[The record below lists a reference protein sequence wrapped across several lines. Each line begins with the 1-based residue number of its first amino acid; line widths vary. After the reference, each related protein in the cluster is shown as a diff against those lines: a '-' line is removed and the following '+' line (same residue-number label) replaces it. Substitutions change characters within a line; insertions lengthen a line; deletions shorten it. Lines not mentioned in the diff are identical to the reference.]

1 MSYEQVRQQGYPSPH
16 LISYR
21 IANPDPKTTPGVPV
35 QKLAQCPVPWR
46 QIVGYS
52 ECIATNPHQT
62 MRVSFN
68 PASSNA
74 QLGPIPAS
82 TTEPK
87 SCPATCPLKDVCYAK
102 FHFQGHQWRKVSE
115 RGMEWEEFLSKVRRI
130 APGAL
135 WRHNVSGDLPADAEG
150 NINVEDVRG
159 LVLANRRRKGYT
171 YTHHVLNS
179 ENLAIIKE
187 ANANGFTISA
197 SCESV
202 EDADKVMTEHGIPAV
217 AVINSEESRRFFT
230 TTNGRKV
237 VVCPAKIHDN
247 VNCASCG
254 LCQKADRTVIVAFPA
269 HGTAK
274 KKTNGIVSNH

>member
-1 MSYEQVRQQGYPSPH
+1 
-16 LISYR
+16 
-21 IANPDPKTTPGVPV
+21 VPV
-35 QKLAQCPVPWR
+35 FEPAQCPVPWR
-46 QIVGYS
+46 QIHGYT
-52 ECIATNPHQT
+52 ERIAINPHQT
-62 MRVSFN
+62 MRVAFN

-74 QLGPIPAS
+74 QLGSIPAS
-82 TTEPK
+82 TTEQA

-102 FHFQGHQWRKVSE
+102 FHFQGANWRKVSE
-115 RGMEWEEFLSKVRRI
+115 RGMEWGEFLSKVKRI

-135 WRHNVSGDLPADAEG
+135 WRHNVSGDLPHDGG
-150 NINVEDVRG
+150 NIDADKVAELTN
-159 LVLANRRRKGYT
+159 ANRRRRGYT
-171 YTHHVLNS
+171 YTHHILS
-179 ENLAIIKE
+179 DANLQIIKQ

-202 EDADKVMTEHGIPAV
+202 DVADSVMTEHGIPAV

-247 VNCASCG
+247 VTCATCG
-254 LCQKADRTVIVAFPA
+254 LCQKPDRAVIVAFPA

-274 KKTNGIVSNH
+274 KKTNAIVSNH